1 MRLSIVPLA
10 YRRSATRQETG
21 VFSLAAYGFAIDATR
36 RRRAQGPFTPAV
48 QARRETDPPG
58 HPSVKG
64 QRRLRDLGS
73 GQLVVLDRPGRDGVV
88 LEFLRADGAS
98 VELARDDRVL
108 LQLLHTDAVPRQLDR
123 RIARAAKRDR
133 ERDACDDHG
142 RGRQSTQEL
151 APEAPS
157 SVVRRAIRLT
167 LPPTTRKGLDLYGFL
182 TAVLSPTAGRRRGR

>member
-73 GQLVVLDRPGRDGVV
+73 GQLVVLDRPGRDA
-88 LEFLRADGAS
+88 LFWS
-98 VELARDDRVL
+98 
-108 LQLLHTDAVPRQLDR
+108 
-123 RIARAAKRDR
+123 
-133 ERDACDDHG
+133 
-142 RGRQSTQEL
+142 
-151 APEAPS
+151 
-157 SVVRRAIRLT
+157 
-167 LPPTTRKGLDLYGFL
+167 F
-182 TAVLSPTAGRRRGR
+182 LSPTERALSLLATTAFFCNCFIPTLFRGSLIAA